1 MNITNSIPVSTT
13 ASRTLEVTPDV
24 TVAHFNADMPAV
36 FGTPFM
42 VYIMEMAAAAAI
54 EEYLPD
60 GWLSVGVH
68 VDVRH
73 LAATPIG
80 FTVTATARVT
90 AVDERTV
97 TFSVEAHDG
106 VEQIGTG
113 THVRA
118 PIERARFDRSMQE
131 KQTQAPAGD

>member
-1 MNITNSIPVSTT
+1 MLRPAAPSKF
-13 ASRTLEVTPDV
+13 TPDV
-24 TVAHFNADMPAV
+24 TVAHFHPDMPAV

-42 VYIMEMAAAAAI
+42 VFIMEMAASTAI
-54 EEYLPD
+54 EEYLPE

-90 AVDERTV
+90 AVDERTI
-97 TFSVEAHDG
+97 TFVVEAHDE
-106 VEQIGTG
+106 VEKIGTG

-118 PIERARFDRSMQE
+118 PIERARFDRGVQE
-131 KQTQAPAGD
+131 KQAGHSLRNMG